1 MNVATVSHGFDQGGS
16 CSRLLSSL
24 RALYA
29 LNISI
34 ATSTDR
40 LRVLALVRPVV
51 SDSRV
56 ITDGCKATLA
66 ALHSAAYDIRSSVDM
81 KHGK

>member
-1 MNVATVSHGFDQGGS
+1 MQTQHMLTAQGLQHTTAVFT

-24 RALYA
+24 SALYA

-40 LRVLALVRPVV
+40 LRVLALVRPA
-51 SDSRV
+51 
-56 ITDGCKATLA
+56 G
-66 ALHSAAYDIRSSVDM
+66 
-81 KHGK
+81 G